1 MSRAEIIEN
10 SLCCLAFALCTF
22 AMFTWGTL

>member
-1 MSRAEIIEN
+1 MTRKEFIEN
-10 SLCCLAFALCTF
+10 SLCIIGFALCWF